1 MPTSMCAVWFVGS
14 LPAAWGTMTKISN
27 LRLSGNE
34 LTGTLLPAWGAMS
47 TLTALS
53 LDGNLLQVRGCE
65 ACQDHMM

>member
-1 MPTSMCAVWFVGS
+1 
-14 LPAAWGTMTKISN
+14 MTKISN

-34 LTGTLLPAWGAMS
+34 LKGTLPPAWGAMS

-65 ACQDHMM
+65 ACQDRIM